1 MRKQADGSPTI
12 SFNLSPEQVQ
22 GIVKV
27 REKSGMT
34 TGEAVRRAC
43 QAIDKDTLLKNP
55 CPKHEI
61 HLTVSMP
68 AELKSKIEQL
78 AESCDMKLSDVIR
91 RAFDAYCEKELGSG
105 K

>member
-1 MRKQADGSPTI
+1 MRKQAGDSSTI
-12 SFNLSPEQVQ
+12 SFNLSAEQAQ
-22 GIVKV
+22 GIV
-27 REKSGMT
+27 
-34 TGEAVRRAC
+34 
-43 QAIDKDTLLKNP
+43 KDTLLKNP